1 MVFFLTFYSSFSLF
15 WTFIRSLG
23 GEIRRVSQSRAAR
36 NWLLV
41 SRSSGPFQ
49 TRDSRKTWTIDWR
62 LRPCRYKCRKKVL
75 SIDNINLLCYRSG
88 RKIRL
93 KRPYSESIWEIDVE
107 QFKTFLD
114 FYGAPVDSA
123 ENNQEKIKTIINAL
137 TSSVTVKKKNA
148 TWPLNLIQVDQVS
161 EEDVSFLLPRI
172 RNVETVPKR
181 GKGNGDYKCKIC
193 PKLLLH
199 SDCYGLTNKENLKRH
214 YQHHLQHHITRWKCS
229 LCSHTHFRKDTLE
242 QHLKRLHPCEI
253 GEAIE
258 LWEELRNER
267 KASIHKIYFILNK

>member
-1 MVFFLTFYSSFSLF
+1 MEELDDFQLELQLNGLWEEKSDESVNQELHETGSSFLEVPVHF
-15 WTFIRSLG
+15 KP
-23 GEIRRVSQSRAAR
+23 E
-36 NWLLV
+36 
-41 SRSSGPFQ
+41 
-49 TRDSRKTWTIDWR
+49 TREK
-62 LRPCRYKCRKKVL
+62 PEL
-75 SIDNINLLCYRSG
+75 SIDDYAHAAISAEKSG

-137 TSSVTVKKKNA
+137 TSSVTV
-148 TWPLNLIQVDQVS
+148 DQVS
-161 EEDVSFLLPRI
+161 DEDVSFLLSRI

-193 PKLLLH
+193 PKLLLN

-258 LWEELRNER
+258 L
-267 KASIHKIYFILNK
+267 